1 MRAIFKLAFA
11 TAAMLPLASCQTMEF
26 DEPGGVDALKTA
38 AMDSTPPIEI
48 TETNY
53 TTEESLKGGNY
64 RLENVSVAK
73 DASLTIDADGYVQID
88 GNFSVELGSS
98 LTIN

>member
-11 TAAMLPLASCQTMEF
+11 TAAMLPLASCQTMEL
-26 DEPGGVDALKTA
+26 DEPGGVDALTT
-38 AMDSTPPIEI
+38 AMDSTPPIVI
-48 TETNY
+48 TETSY
-53 TTEESLKGGNY
+53 TTEESLKGGSY

-98 LTIN
+98 LTIK